1 MLYTPDIVDEMNLLV
16 KFPMHSNMEGIK
28 VHSDASPTVISA
40 AQRLYAKGLVTEED
54 GGYLTYSGHQVVENA
69 KNALRILTGGAKE

>member
-1 MLYTPDIVDEMNLLV
+1 
-16 KFPMHSNMEGIK
+16 MHSNMEGIK
-28 VHSDASPTVISA
+28 VHSDASPAVISA

-69 KNALRILTGGAKE
+69 KTALRILTGVTKE